1 MNSNHVQRFTLA
13 QRLVHWVVG
22 LSFTL
27 LLLTGFAFS
36 YPSLFWLTVLV
47 GGGSSA
53 RVLHPWIGVVFTAS
67 LVWMFALWVKD
78 MFITGADKHWLRSI
92 QHYALHTRDK
102 IPPAGKYNGGQKIFF
117 WIQTVL
123 GVVLLITGLPLW
135 FPDGILGFGPI
146 SSLVLST
153 MRAGHYLSAL
163 GSGLLLIVHV
173 YLGLVA
179 FPGTARGMIDGKV
192 SQQWAELH
200 HPLWK
205 RK

>member
-1 MNSNHVQRFTLA
+1 MNPNHVQRFTLV
-13 QRLVHWVVG
+13 QRLVHWTVG

-47 GGGSSA
+47 GGGPSS
-53 RVLHPWIGVVFTAS
+53 RVLHPWIGFVFTAS
-67 LVWMFALWVKD
+67 LGWMFALWVKD
-78 MFITGADKHWLRSI
+78 MFVTGADKHWLRSI

-102 IPPAGKYNGGQKIFF
+102 IPPVGKYNGGQKIFF
-117 WIQTVL
+117 WVQSVL
-123 GVVLLITGLPLW
+123 GVVLVITGLPLW
-135 FPDGILGFGPI
+135 VPDGILGFGPL
-146 SSLVLST
+146 SSLLLTT
-153 MRAGHYLSAL
+153 MRAAHYLCAL
-163 GSGLLLIVHV
+163 GGSLLLIVHV
-173 YLGLVA
+173 YLGLMA

>member
-1 MNSNHVQRFTLA
+1 
-13 QRLVHWVVG
+13 
-22 LSFTL
+22 
-27 LLLTGFAFS
+27 
-36 YPSLFWLTVLV
+36 
-47 GGGSSA
+47 
-53 RVLHPWIGVVFTAS
+53 
-67 LVWMFALWVKD
+67 MFALWVKD

-117 WIQTVL
+117 WVQTVL

-135 FPDGILGFGPI
+135 FPDGILGFGPP

-153 MRAGHYLSAL
+153 MRAGHYLCAL

>member
-1 MNSNHVQRFTLA
+1 MNSHPVQRFTLA

-78 MFITGADKHWLRSI
+78 MFITGAAKHWLRSI
-92 QHYALHTRDK
+92 QH
-102 IPPAGKYNGGQKIFF
+102 
-117 WIQTVL
+117 
-123 GVVLLITGLPLW
+123 
-135 FPDGILGFGPI
+135 
-146 SSLVLST
+146 
-153 MRAGHYLSAL
+153 
-163 GSGLLLIVHV
+163 
-173 YLGLVA
+173 
-179 FPGTARGMIDGKV
+179 
-192 SQQWAELH
+192 
-200 HPLWK
+200 
-205 RK
+205 